1 MTRLAWIIL
10 PLVCVM
16 AGCGSK
22 PSPVGDWKNRD
33 GNLLT
38 LTEGASAYLGQEGY
52 DTRDTGTYVREG
64 ETITIRTRPIE
75 QNGQSFYNV
84 YILRQDGDSL
94 ALRSITLVRGSDTM
108 RTTAEELARRMG
120 RSPSAMVFHRQQSG
134 SGS

>member
-1 MTRLAWIIL
+1 MTRLSWTIL
-10 PLVCVM
+10 CLVLLM

-22 PSPVGDWKNRD
+22 PSPVGDWKNHD

-38 LTEGASAYLGQEGY
+38 LTEGSSAFLGQEGY

-75 QNGQSFYNV
+75 QNGQSYFNV
-84 YILRQDGDSL
+84 YVLKQNGDSL

-120 RSPSAMVFHRQQSG
+120 RSPSTMVFHRQQPG